1 MSTPF
6 THAHYTPEEVSR
18 WPEPDRRALV
28 RERLQAGA
36 CCQCFIIAPCK
47 LCRIMT
53 EDEAVAF
60 ADGGESAA
68 LAVIDRMDEG

>member
-1 MSTPF
+1 
-6 THAHYTPEEVSR
+6 
-18 WPEPDRRALV
+18 V